1 MTHTELKQVIRD
13 YYRTQFQVD
22 FIGDIQ
28 ITDLDPVGYKV
39 ALNLN
44 HAENPVVY
52 IADLPD
58 KEFIQYIKEELRKSK
73 LHEVKFFKAVK
84 MQPPKPTLCYDR
96 KRINR

>member
-1 MTHTELKQVIRD
+1 
-13 YYRTQFQVD
+13 VD

-58 KEFIQYIKEELRKSK
+58 KEFIPYIKEELRKSK

-84 MQPPKPTLCYDR
+84 VQPPKPTLCYDR

>member
-1 MTHTELKQVIRD
+1 M
-13 YYRTQFQVD
+13 D

-58 KEFIQYIKEELRKSK
+58 EEFIPYIKEELRRSK
-73 LHEVKFFKAVK
+73 LHEVKFFKAIK
-84 MQPPKPTLCYDR
+84 IQPPKPVLCYDR
-96 KRINR
+96 ERINR